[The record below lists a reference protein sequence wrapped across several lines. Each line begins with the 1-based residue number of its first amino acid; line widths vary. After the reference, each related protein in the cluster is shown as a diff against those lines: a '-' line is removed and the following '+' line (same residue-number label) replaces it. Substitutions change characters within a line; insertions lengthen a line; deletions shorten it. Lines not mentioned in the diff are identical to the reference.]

1 MNIMLDIGSKHYYIK
16 GMNKLPVAKR
26 AQILTLL
33 CEGVSMRSIERIVGC
48 SINTVDK
55 LLRDAG
61 DAALAYHDGHV
72 RGVKARRI
80 QCDEIWSFVHA
91 KAKNAP
97 RSTRA
102 GDPTIGDCWTWTAIE
117 ADTKLL
123 ISYLVGGRDS
133 EYAMMLMNDLRQ
145 RLANRVQLTTDGQS
159 AVEEAFGA
167 DIDYA
172 MLVKLYGEPAAASQ
186 DAAAR
191 RYSPSECVG
200 TRREAITGNPDPNY
214 ISTSYT
220 ERANLTMRMSM
231 RRFTR
236 LTNAFS
242 KKLENHAQMVALYA
256 LWYNFVRIHKTLR
269 MSPAMAAG
277 IDTRLWSMEDV
288 AALIAAREPAP
299 AKRGSYRPRQPQPEI
314 SN

>member
-1 MNIMLDIGSKHYYIK
+1 
-16 GMNKLPVAKR
+16 MNKLPPAKR
-26 AQILTLL
+26 VQVLTLL

-61 DAALAYHDGHV
+61 EAALAYHDRAV

-91 KAKNAP
+91 KQKNAP
-97 RSTRA
+97 NSKRA

-117 ADTKLL
+117 AETKLL
-123 ISYLVGGRDS
+123 VSYQVGGRDA
-133 EYAMMLMNDLRQ
+133 EYALMLMDDLRG
-145 RLANRVQLTTDGQS
+145 RLANRVQLTTDGHKAYLQ

-167 DIDYA
+167 DIDYG
-172 MLVKLYGEPAAASQ
+172 MLVKLYGGETGGQ
-186 DAAAR
+186 GHER
-191 RYSPSECVG
+191 KYSPSECLG
-200 TRREAITGNPDPNY
+200 ARKDTITGSPDPKH

-242 KKLENHAQMVALYA
+242 KKLQNHEHMVALYA

-269 MSPAMAAG
+269 TSPAMAAG
-277 IDTRLWSMEDV
+277 IESRLWSMDDV
-288 AALIAAREPAP
+288 VALIDEHAERNAP
-299 AKRGSYRPRQPQPEI
+299 RLADRLVG
-314 SN
+314 

>member
-1 MNIMLDIGSKHYYIK
+1 MLR
-16 GMNKLPVAKR
+16 GMNKLPLGKR

-33 CEGVSMRSIERIVGC
+33 CEGSSMRSIERIVGC

-61 DAALAYHDGHV
+61 EVALAYHDEHV
-72 RGVKARRI
+72 RGVKAQRV

-97 RSTRA
+97 KSKRA
-102 GDPTIGDCWTWTAIE
+102 SDPTIGDCWTWTAID
-117 ADTKLL
+117 ADNKVLL
-123 ISYLVGGRDS
+123 SYLVGARDA
-133 EYAMMLMNDLRQ
+133 EFALMLMDDLRG
-145 RLANRVQLTTDGQS
+145 RLANRVQLTTDGHRAYLQ

-167 DIDYA
+167 DIDYS
-172 MLVKLYGEPAAASQ
+172 MLIKLYGTGAATTD
-186 DAAAR
+186 DAAGR
-191 RYSPSECVG
+191 RYSPAECIG
-200 TRREAITGNPDPNY
+200 IRIDDITGNPDPKHV
-214 ISTSYT
+214 STSYA
-220 ERANLTMRMSM
+220 ERANLTMRMAM

-242 KKLENHAQMVALYA
+242 KKLENHAHMVALYA

-277 IDTRLWSMEDV
+277 IETRLWSMEDV
-288 AALIAAREPAP
+288 VRLIEEREDLRSGALVV
-299 AKRGSYRPRQPQPEI
+299 G
-314 SN
+314 